1 MRSGSRDGR
10 SRTVPCQAAEVPRCL
25 AVPLPLNEFRDTLLE
40 RQAHNRQEATMLRK
54 VWAYPTGQDHLTNL
68 EDLRRQLTARLALL
82 VMIANALG
90 AWLLLP
96 FEPFPLALFA
106 LMGAGLA
113 LGAVVSFLAKSHPA
127 LARHLLIW
135 GLTGELMVAMRI
147 LDAPWLP
154 FWGLP
159 LSFAAAMLIPGSSL
173 GTASLVSALAFWLT
187 HVGARAYPLAGLWP
201 ALALGVA
208 LAWLVTRTLYTAL
221 QWAFTMQQRADR
233 LLEMVRD
240 RQAELSRALKSVE
253 LANVIQRRT
262 QRELA
267 EARRQAEEARR
278 MKEQF
283 AANISHELRTP
294 LNLILGFSELMYL
307 SPEVYGDLRWP
318 PTLRRDVYQ
327 IYRASRHLLEMI
339 DDILDLS
346 RFEMV
351 GFTLNKEPT
360 SLEPLLRGTIE
371 IAQDLFRGRPIRL
384 EVEIEPAL
392 PMLEVDRTRI
402 RQVLLN
408 LLNNAQRFTE
418 AGTVRVE
425 AKRAGDEVVVSVSD
439 TGPGIPADQ
448 LSRIFDEF
456 YQVDRSLRRAH
467 GGAGLGLAICK
478 RFIEAH
484 DGRIW
489 AESEVG
495 RGSTFSFALP
505 IPDQYLPISRPH
517 VERPVEMTW
526 PRGRPRILVVDPDPS
541 VAALIRRHIEEYDVV
556 QVDRMEQV
564 AEEALI
570 HHPQAI
576 IRNVPPGSHRCQP
589 EISLPVPVIEC
600 SLPSREWVAS
610 DLAVTACLTKPV
622 MAQQLLAEIE
632 KLGDAHRILIVDD
645 DRGFCQ
651 LVERMLEASG
661 QGFEVR
667 HAFDGSD
674 GLLTMRAWRPDLV
687 LLDLI
692 MPGTDGFQVLEEMQH
707 DPALL
712 GIPVVLLTVTGYAED
727 ALMQR
732 GSEVVIHRPDGLRL
746 AEVLRCLRALIG
758 VLEPRCDERSVP
770 LCEHT

>member
-1 MRSGSRDGR
+1 
-10 SRTVPCQAAEVPRCL
+10 
-25 AVPLPLNEFRDTLLE
+25 
-40 RQAHNRQEATMLRK
+40 MLRK
-54 VWAYPTGQDHLTNL
+54 VWAHPMEQDRLMNL

-82 VMIANALG
+82 VMTASALG
-90 AWLLLP
+90 MWLLLP
-96 FEPFPLALFA
+96 LEPLPQTEFV
-106 LMGAGLA
+106 LMGVSLA
-113 LGAVVSFLAKSHPA
+113 LGTLVYFLVKSHPA
-127 LARHLLIW
+127 LARHFLIW
-135 GLTGELMVAMRI
+135 GLTGMLMAAMQVV
-147 LDAPWLP
+147 DAPWLP

-159 LSFAAAMLIPGSSL
+159 LSFAAAVLIPGSSL
-173 GTASLVSALAFWLT
+173 GTAGLVGALALWLT
-187 HVGARAYPLAGLWP
+187 SVGGRAYPLTGLWP
-201 ALALGVA
+201 AFALGVT
-208 LAWLVTRTLYTAL
+208 LTWLVTHTLYTAL

-240 RQAELSRALKSVE
+240 RQAELGRALKSIE

-294 LNLILGFSELMYL
+294 LNLILGFSELMHL
-307 SPEVYGDLRWP
+307 SPEVYGDVQWP
-318 PTLRRDVYQ
+318 PTLRRDIYQ

-351 GFTLNKEPT
+351 GFTLNKEPMA
-360 SLEPLLRGTIE
+360 LEPLLRGVIE

-384 EVEIEPAL
+384 EVEIEPNL
-392 PMLEVDRTRI
+392 PLLEIDRTRI

-425 AKRAGDEVVVSVSD
+425 AKRAGSEVVVSVSD

-478 RFIEAH
+478 RFVEAH

-489 AESEVG
+489 AKSEVG
-495 RGSTFSFALP
+495 LGSTFYFTLP
-505 IPDQYLPISRPH
+505 IPEQYLPISRPY
-517 VERPVEMTW
+517 VERPVEVIW
-526 PRGRPRILVVDPDPS
+526 PQGRPRILVVDPDPA

-564 AEEALI
+564 AEEILI
-570 HHPQAI
+570 HHPRAV
-576 IRNVPPGSHRCQP
+576 IRNVPPGNHSDAL
-589 EISLPVPVIEC
+589 EIPLSVPIIEC
-600 SLPSREWVAS
+600 SLPSREWMAG

-622 MAQQLLAEIE
+622 TAQQLFEAIE
-632 KLGDAHRILIVDD
+632 RLGNVRGILIVDD

-651 LVERMLEASG
+651 LIERMLEASG
-661 QGFEVR
+661 RGFQVR
-667 HAFDGSD
+667 HAYDGAD
-674 GLLTMRAWRPDLV
+674 GLRVMRAWRPDLV

-692 MPGTDGFQVLEEMQH
+692 MPGMDGFQMLEEIRRE
-707 DPALL
+707 PELRSV
-712 GIPVVLLTVTGYAED
+712 PVVLLTVTSYAED

-732 GSEVVIHRPDGLRL
+732 GSQVVVHRPDGLRL
-746 AEVLRCLRALIG
+746 AEVLQCLQALIG
-758 VLEPRCDERSVP
+758 ILEPRYDEQSVP
-770 LCEHT
+770 EEAILTR

>member
-1 MRSGSRDGR
+1 MWYRIWKR
-10 SRTVPCQAAEVPRCL
+10 PL
-25 AVPLPLNEFRDTLLE
+25 AQGGLI
-40 RQAHNRQEATMLRK
+40 
-54 VWAYPTGQDHLTNL
+54 NL
-68 EDLRRQLTARLALL
+68 EDLRRQLTIRLASL
-82 VMIANALG
+82 VMGASALG
-90 AWLLLP
+90 MWLLLP
-96 FEPFPLALFA
+96 VDPFLQTELAFA
-106 LMGAGLA
+106 GASLT
-113 LGAVVSFLAKSHPA
+113 LGALAYFLSQRHPIP
-127 LARHLLIW
+127 ARHLLIW
-135 GLTGELMVAMRI
+135 GLTGELVAAMSVI
-147 LDAPWLP
+147 DVPWLP

-159 LSFAAAMLIPGSSL
+159 LSFAAAVLIPGSSL
-173 GTASLVSALAFWLT
+173 GTAGLVGALALWLT
-187 HVGARAYPLAGLWP
+187 KSGARAYPLNGLGP
-201 ALALGVA
+201 ALALGMA
-208 LAWLVTRTLYTAL
+208 LAWLVSHTLYTAL

-253 LANVIQRRT
+253 LANIIQRRT
-262 QRELA
+262 QQELA

-307 SPEVYGDLRWP
+307 SPEVYGDVQWT

-360 SLEPLLRGTIE
+360 ALEPLLRSAIE

-384 EVEIEPAL
+384 EVEIEPGL
-392 PMLEVDRTRI
+392 PLLEIDRTRI

-425 AKRAGDEVVVSVSD
+425 ARRAGDEVVVSVSD

-448 LSRIFDEF
+448 LPRIFDEF

-467 GGAGLGLAICK
+467 GGAGLGLTICK
-478 RFIEAH
+478 RFVEAH

-489 AESEVG
+489 AESEMG
-495 RGSTFSFALP
+495 RGSTFYFTLP
-505 IPDQYLPISRPH
+505 IPEQYLPISRSH
-517 VERPVEMTW
+517 VERPVEVRW
-526 PRGRPRILVVDPDPS
+526 PQGRPRLLVVDPDPS
-541 VAALIRRHIEEYDVV
+541 VAALLRRHVEECEVV
-556 QVDRMEQV
+556 QVDRIEQV
-564 AEEALI
+564 AKAVLI
-570 HHPQAI
+570 HHPRAI
-576 IRNVPPGSHRCQP
+576 IYNVPPGELRGRA
-589 EISLPVPVIEC
+589 EIALSVPIIEC

-622 MAQQLLAEIE
+622 MAQQLLTEIK
-632 KLGDAHRILIVDD
+632 KLGDIHRILIVDD

-651 LVERMLEASG
+651 LIERMLEASG
-661 QGFEVR
+661 QRFEVR
-667 HAFDGSD
+667 HAYDGAE
-674 GLLTMRAWRPDLV
+674 GLLTMRTWQPDLI

-692 MPGTDGFQVLEEMQH
+692 MPGTDGFQVLEEMRR
-707 DPALL
+707 DPGLL
-712 GIPVVLLTVTGYAED
+712 SIPVVLLTVTSYAED
-727 ALMQR
+727 ALMHR
-732 GSEVVIHRPDGLRL
+732 GGQVMVYRSDGLRL
-746 AEVLRCLRALIG
+746 VEVLRCLRALIR
-758 VLEPRCDERSVP
+758 VLEPRYDERSIP
-770 LCEHT
+770 EEGLALTCM

>member
-1 MRSGSRDGR
+1 MWHRIWTR
-10 SRTVPCQAAEVPRCL
+10 PL
-25 AVPLPLNEFRDTLLE
+25 A
-40 RQAHNRQEATMLRK
+40 QE
-54 VWAYPTGQDHLTNL
+54 GLTNL
-68 EDLRRQLTARLALL
+68 EDLRRQLTVRLASL
-82 VMIANALG
+82 VMGASALG
-90 AWLLLP
+90 MWLLLP
-96 FEPFPLALFA
+96 VDPFLQTELALT
-106 LMGAGLA
+106 GAGLA
-113 LGAVVSFLAKSHPA
+113 LGALAYFLARKHPV
-127 LARHLLIW
+127 LTRHFLIW
-135 GLTGELMVAMRI
+135 GLTGELLAAMKV
-147 LDAPWLP
+147 LDVPWLP

-173 GTASLVSALAFWLT
+173 GIAGLVGVQAFWLT
-187 HVGARAYPLAGLWP
+187 HIGARAYPLNGLW
-201 ALALGVA
+201 LTLTLGVA

-253 LANVIQRRT
+253 LANIIQRRT

-307 SPEVYGDLRWP
+307 SPEVYGDIQWP
-318 PTLRRDVYQ
+318 PTLRRDIYQ

-360 SLEPLLRGTIE
+360 SLEPLLRSAIE

-384 EVEIEPAL
+384 EVEIEPGL
-392 PMLEVDRTRI
+392 PLLEIDRTRI

-478 RFIEAH
+478 RFVEAH

-495 RGSTFSFALP
+495 RGSTFSFTLP
-505 IPDQYLPISRPH
+505 IPEQYLPISRPH
-517 VERPVEMTW
+517 VERPVEVTW
-526 PRGRPRILVVDPDPS
+526 PQGRPRILVVDPDPS
-541 VAALIRRHIEEYDVV
+541 VAALIRRHLEEWDVV
-556 QVDRMEQV
+556 QVDRIEQV
-564 AEEALI
+564 AQEVLI
-570 HHPQAI
+570 HHPRVI
-576 IRNVPPGSHRCQP
+576 IHNVPPGDLRGKA
-589 EISLPVPVIEC
+589 EIALSVPVIEC

-610 DLAVTACLTKPV
+610 DLAVTACLTKPI

-632 KLGDAHRILIVDD
+632 KVGNVRRILIVDD
-645 DRGFCQ
+645 ERGFCQ
-651 LVERMLEASG
+651 LVERILEASG

-667 HAFDGSD
+667 HAYDGTEA
-674 GLLTMRAWRPDLV
+674 LLMMRGWRPDLL

-692 MPGTDGFQVLEEMQH
+692 MPGVDGFQVLEEIQR
-707 DPALL
+707 DPALR

-732 GSEVVIHRPDGLRL
+732 GSKVVVHRPDGLRL
-746 AEVLRCLRALIG
+746 AEVLRCLRALIS
-758 VLEPRCDERSVP
+758 VLEPRYDERSVP
-770 LCEHT
+770 EEICSAA

>member
-1 MRSGSRDGR
+1 MSDRSSSRPRWAQGIRAWRDR
-10 SRTVPCQAAEVPRCL
+10 RRTAAPAASL
-25 AVPLPLNEFRDTLLE
+25 A
-40 RQAHNRQEATMLRK
+40 
-54 VWAYPTGQDHLTNL
+54 NL
-68 EDLRRQLTARLALL
+68 EDLRRQLTIRLALL
-82 VMIANALG
+82 ATAASALG
-90 AWLLLP
+90 AWSLLP
-96 FEPFPLALFA
+96 VEPFPRTEFA
-106 LMGAGLA
+106 LVVAGLA
-113 LGAVVSFLAKSHPA
+113 LGIVISLLAPNHPT
-127 LARHLLIW
+127 LARHLLVW
-135 GLTGELMVAMRI
+135 GFTGELMAAMWVVNV
-147 LDAPWLP
+147 PWLP

-159 LSFAAAMLIPGSSL
+159 LSFAAAMLIPGGSL
-173 GTASLVSALAFWLT
+173 GAAGLIGALAFWST
-187 HVGARAYPLAGLWP
+187 RIGARAYPLAGLWP

-221 QWAFTMQQRADR
+221 QWAFTMQQRADQ
-233 LLEMVRD
+233 LLEIVRN

-253 LANVIQRRT
+253 LANIIQRRT

-307 SPEVYGDLRWP
+307 SPEIYGDAPWP

-339 DDILDLS
+339 DDVLDLS

-360 SLEPLLRGTIE
+360 AIEPLLRGVME

-384 EVEIEPAL
+384 SAEIEPDL

-418 AGTVRVE
+418 AGAVRV
-425 AKRAGDEVVVSVSD
+425 AARRVGDEVVISVSD

-448 LSRIFDEF
+448 LARIFDEF

-467 GGAGLGLAICK
+467 EGAGLGLAICK
-478 RFIEAH
+478 RFVEAH

-505 IPDQYLPISRPH
+505 IPDQYLPVSRLH
-517 VERPVEMTW
+517 VERPVEAIW
-526 PRGRPRILVVDPDPS
+526 PQGRPRVLVIDPDPA
-541 VAALIRRHIEEYDVV
+541 VATLIQRHIEDYDVI
-556 QVDRMEQV
+556 QADRMEQATGEV
-564 AEEALI
+564 LL
-570 HHPQAI
+570 HHPRAI
-576 IRNVPPGSHRCQP
+576 IRNVPPETSRAP
-589 EISLPVPVIEC
+589 IETPLPTPVIEC
-600 SLPSREWVAS
+600 SLPSRQWVANE
-610 DLAVTACLTKPV
+610 LAVTACLTKPIT
-622 MAQQLLAEIE
+622 AQQLLDEVE
-632 KLGDAHRILIVDD
+632 RLGGARRILIVDD
-645 DRGFCQ
+645 DRGLCQ
-651 LVERMLEASG
+651 LIERMLAASG
-661 QGFEVR
+661 RGFETR
-667 HAFDGSD
+667 HAFDGME

-687 LLDLI
+687 LLDLS
-692 MPGTDGFQVLEEMQH
+692 MPGMDGLEVLEEMRR

-712 GIPVVLLTVTGYAED
+712 GIPVALLTVTSYAED
-727 ALMQR
+727 VLAQR
-732 GSEVVIHRPDGLRL
+732 GSQLVVHSPGGLQL

-758 VLEPRCDERSVP
+758 VLEPRYDERHSTDQV
-770 LCEHT
+770 